1 MDTVKIEKVIE
12 ILQAHNVYISIDQAR
27 LILDFMVKFATI
39 ALTNNGIK

>member
-1 MDTVKIEKVIE
+1 MEGVKIEKVVE
-12 ILQAHNVYISIDQAR
+12 ILQQHNVYISMEQAK